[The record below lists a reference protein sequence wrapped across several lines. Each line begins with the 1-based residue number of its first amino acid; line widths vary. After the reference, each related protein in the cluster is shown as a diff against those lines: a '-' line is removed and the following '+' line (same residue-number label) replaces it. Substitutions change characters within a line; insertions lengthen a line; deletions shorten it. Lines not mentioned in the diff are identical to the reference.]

1 MDIKIKRID
10 KSLPLPEYKT
20 PGSIAFDMYSR
31 EEVKIAPKSLSL
43 LPSNFIIKTPESH
56 GLILSARSSLAKK
69 KGLMLANGV
78 GTIDRDYCGD
88 NDEIL
93 ISVYNFTDSE
103 VLVEKG
109 ERVAQG
115 MFIRID
121 QGAWQEVEKMEE
133 TDRGGFGSTGSF

>member
-20 PGSIAFDMYSR
+20 VGSIAFDLYSR
-31 EEVKIAPKSLSL
+31 EEIKIEAKSLAL
-43 LPSNFIIKTPESH
+43 LPSNFIIQTPESH

-78 GTIDRDYCGD
+78 GTIDRDYCGE

-93 ISVYNFTDSE
+93 ISVYNFTDNQ

-115 MFIRID
+115 MFVRID
-121 QGAWQEVEKMEE
+121 QGNWNEVDKMAEN
-133 TDRGGFGSTGSF
+133 DRGGFGSTGSF